1 MRPDG
6 FPQLVPYCFV
16 ERAHEFVRF
25 LVDALGGAELQRSL
39 RPDGAIAN
47 AMVAFDGVTI
57 MVSESSP
64 DFPAM
69 PGSYYLY
76 VADADAVI
84 ANALAKGAT
93 LVMPAG
99 DMPYGERQGGVR
111 DPFGNLWWISQ
122 RLAPGPYA
130 HDPSAD
136 SRVAA
141 TSRVVAA
148 TPAAVWDAIRD
159 PEKLARWWGPEG
171 FTNEFESFDFRVG
184 GDWKFVMR
192 GPQGAAYP
200 NHQRFVALDE
210 DRRFVTCHVNA
221 PHYVLTVTLTPEG
234 AGTRVDWRQEF
245 ESDDLFR
252 RLAEFVRPANEQNL
266 DRLQAVLAATR

>member
-6 FPQLVPYCFV
+6 FPQLTPYCFV
-16 ERAHEFVRF
+16 NDAAAFVRF

-47 AMVAFDGVTI
+47 AMVAFDGITVMT
-57 MVSESSP
+57 SEASAE
-64 DFPAM
+64 FPAM
-69 PGSYYLY
+69 PGSYYLW
-76 VADADAVI
+76 VADVDAAI
-84 ANALAKGAT
+84 ARCVEKGAT
-93 LVMPAG
+93 VVMPAG

-111 DPFGNLWWISQ
+111 DPFGNLWWISK
-122 RLAPGPYA
+122 RTVAGPYA

-136 SRVAA
+136 SRVAR

-148 TPAAVWDAIRD
+148 TPAQVWDAIRD
-159 PEKLARWWGPEG
+159 PAKLARWWGPEG
-171 FTNEFESFDFRVG
+171 FTNEFESHDFRVG

-200 NHQRFVALDE
+200 NHQRFVALDAP
-210 DRRFVTCHVNA
+210 RRFVTNHVNM
-221 PHYVLTVTLTPEG
+221 PHYVLTVTLTSEG

-252 RLAEFVRPANEQNL
+252 RVAEFVRPANEQNL
-266 DRLQAVLAATR
+266 DRLEAVLREG

>member
-6 FPQLVPYCFV
+6 FPQLTPYFFV
-16 ERAHEFVRF
+16 NDAAAFVRF

-47 AMVAFDGVTI
+47 AMVAFDGTTVMT
-57 MVSESSP
+57 SEASAA
-64 DFPAM
+64 FPAM
-69 PGSYYLY
+69 PGSYYLW
-76 VADADAVI
+76 VGDVDAAMARCVE
-84 ANALAKGAT
+84 KGAT
-93 LVMPAG
+93 VVMPAG

-111 DPFGNLWWISQ
+111 DPFGNLWWLSR
-122 RLAPGPYA
+122 RLVPGPYA

-136 SRVAA
+136 SRVAH
-141 TSRVVAA
+141 TSRVMAA
-148 TPAAVWDAIRD
+148 TPDAIWDAIAD
-159 PEKLARWWGPEG
+159 PAKLARWWGPDG

-200 NHQRFVALDE
+200 NHQRFVALDPG
-210 DRRFVTCHVNA
+210 RRFVTNHVNM
-221 PHYVLTVTLTPEG
+221 PHYVLTVTLTREG
-234 AGTRVDWRQEF
+234 ALTRVDWRQEF

-266 DRLQAVLAATR
+266 DRLEAVLREG